1 MSVPIS
7 MKTSTFEELSN
18 FCTVLK
24 ETVMN
29 GKVPD
34 VNKCLEMTNILN
46 DLFEGY
52 YVCASTLFTNNTD
65 NLLFG
70 INVSPTIIDSDA
82 IKIISTDEP
91 VQLNRYSV
99 EVDLKLFNILDGM
112 EIASMIVEDIASIM
126 LPNTIDI
133 VRSIL
138 DTILAAED
146 SYIEIKQ
153 SINYSQILIFG
164 IKDVM
169 RKVSSILY
177 KDEDAIGMNAFAE
190 AFEIKDILGDV
201 AKKVRSSIFGGQ
213 DITTVPKLGI
223 LKWTLMVYI
232 DIETGYKMAEN
243 DLLTAR
249 QITGSE
255 LEKREI
261 DKTLKS
267 IRRAS
272 SEVLNEANILME
284 KFSLFKN
291 LKMNGLRGI
300 EDDLY
305 EYKIRLKNC
314 ETEEEAMYIL
324 RQINT
329 RISILEDYLA
339 NTDVSDAEA
348 ARWRNTIDAYRD
360 LRYELS
366 KKKIANKKQY
376 GIFVDYD
383 KLDQLDNNSNNY

>member
-24 ETVMN
+24 ETVTS

-34 VNKCLEMTNILN
+34 VNNCSEMTNILN
-46 DLFEGY
+46 DLFDGSY
-52 YVCASTLFTNNTD
+52 DCASTLFTNNTD

-91 VQLNRYSV
+91 VQLSRYTI

-190 AFEIKDILGDV
+190 AFEIKDILVDV

-383 KLDQLDNNSNNY
+383 KLDQLDNNSSN